1 MKNLWDNY
9 KQVVFDLFP
18 ELVLNSVW
26 CEWKS
31 KINLDA
37 KIYTGGHFLKAR
49 EAEIYNEKTNIYNMI
64 MYPKTGE
71 NIPCFGM
78 DLMGFFEKKVIIV
91 FDFQHPVENY
101 MFSFGDQLPIHTGDI
116 RFFQPGNHFSENLY
130 VRKCVASEV
139 DDHLSVFRKY
149 LTLYRDMLESKKPSG
164 EDSTAYAD
172 FDNYMKSL
180 DPVAGYLTSNFGKE
194 NSENFVNNF
203 LFSYGTPQ

>member
-1 MKNLWDNY
+1 MKHLWDNY
-9 KQVVFDLFP
+9 KQVIFEIFP
-18 ELVLNSVW
+18 ELALDSVW

-37 KIYTGGHFLKAR
+37 KLYKGGYLLKAR

-64 MYPKTGE
+64 IYPKTGE
-71 NIPCFGM
+71 NLPCFGM

-91 FDFQHPVENY
+91 FDFQHPVEN
-101 MFSFGDQLPIHTGDI
+101 FLFGFGDELPIHTGDV

-149 LTLYRDMLESKKPSG
+149 LTLYRDLLYSKKPSE
-164 EDSTAYAD
+164 EDVSAYAD
-172 FDNYMKSL
+172 FDNYMRSL

-194 NSENFVNNF
+194 KSEDFVNNF
-203 LFSYGTPQ
+203 LFSYGTTQ